1 MVGRLKLAAVTIATL
16 GLVFGQ
22 AASLQA
28 QEAGARFRVLIPYFE
43 PLEGAHKNFGK
54 DAAKELRELINT
66 LATHQPIEEK
76 EIKRNLKR
84 FDMDMEDLDCIRT
97 RQLATQIDAQ
107 VALCASYTTDET
119 SDISTVNAEFW
130 DIASGES
137 FRIDQNTAGKDEEEA
152 AAQHIFDQFDQYV
165 QQIRFAAFC
174 GEYAASQQWDNAMRN
189 CNQALELNPSA
200 VSVRYQRARILYDS
214 DRYPESLEELG
225 RVLGLAPYHQDA
237 LQLAGYVSAMEG
249 DDENARNYYSQYLEL
264 NPANAAVRMSIAYD
278 LAKAGDPVGAM
289 QLIQVGLDV
298 DSENTDLWEQYGGF
312 AFAAAIN
319 AEQLAAVGAE
329 NGGGVPPEAVEFY
342 RRAIN
347 AYDRVFQAK
356 GAETPVAHLRQIIS
370 AHIKL
375 DEMTAAIAMAER
387 TLETHSQEDVIW
399 SIYADALQRA
409 ERLDEA
415 ITALDRVREINP
427 AYPNV
432 ALRQG
437 SWLIQAGRTQDAA
450 AILKEAAAGNPE
462 QAEQAARLIFADAY
476 SNGYQQDRFSYAIT
490 GFRAAK
496 ELPAISQS
504 MTNQLNFWHAF
515 SLYRAAIAQQ
525 EPQTLE
531 TANATLPRF
540 NEAMRLFQNSGDYPA
555 SVNVNLQ
562 QLMDN
567 TNTYIEIQDAII
579 RRGG

>member
-1 MVGRLKLAAVTIATL
+1 MVGRLKLASITIVAV

-22 AASLQA
+22 VASLQA
-28 QEAGARFRVLIPYFE
+28 QEAGGRFRVLIPYFE
-43 PLEGAHKNFGK
+43 PLEGADDDFGK
-54 DAAKELRELINT
+54 DASKELRELINT

-84 FDMDMEDLDCIRT
+84 FDLDMDELDCIRT

-107 VALCASYTTDET
+107 VALCASYSTDAN
-119 SDISTVNAEFW
+119 DVSTVHAVFW
-130 DIASGES
+130 DIASAES
-137 FRIDQNTAGKDEEEA
+137 FEVESTTVGKDEEAA
-152 AAQHIFDQFDQYV
+152 AAQHIFGQFDEYV

-174 GEYAASQQWDNAMRN
+174 GEYAASQQWDNALRN
-189 CNQALELNPSA
+189 CDQALELNPTA
-200 VSVRYQRARILYDS
+200 VSTRYQRARILYDS
-214 DRYPESLEELG
+214 ERYPESLEELG
-225 RVLGLAPYHQDA
+225 RVLGLDPYHQDA
-237 LQLAGYVSAMEG
+237 LQLAGYISAIEG
-249 DDENARNYYSQYLEL
+249 DDEAARNYYSQYLEL

-278 LAKAGDPVGAM
+278 LAQAGDPVGAM

-298 DSENTDLWEQYGGF
+298 DPENTDLWEQYGGF
-312 AFAAAIN
+312 AFAAAIE

-329 NGGGVPPEAVEFY
+329 NGGGVPPEALEFY
-342 RRAIN
+342 SRAID
-347 AYDRVFQAK
+347 AYNRVFEAK
-356 GAETPVAHLRQIIS
+356 GAETPVGHLRQIIS

-375 DEMTAAIAMAER
+375 DDLGEAIAMAER
-387 TLETHSQEDVIW
+387 TLETHAQEDVIW

-409 ERLDEA
+409 DRLDEA

-437 SWLIQAGRTQDAA
+437 SWLIQAGRVQDAVE
-450 AILKEAAAGNPE
+450 ILKGAAAGNPE

-476 SNGYQQDRFSYAIT
+476 GNGYQQDRYQYAIA

-496 ELPAISQS
+496 ELPEISQS
-504 MTNQLNFWHAF
+504 MRNQLNFWHAF
-515 SLYRAAIAQQ
+515 SLYQSAVRAQ

-531 TANATLPRF
+531 TANRTLPMF
-540 NEAMRLFQNSGDYPA
+540 QEAMGLFQNSGDYPA
-555 SVNVNLQ
+555 SVNVNIQ

-567 TNTYIEIQDAII
+567 TNTYVEIQDAII
-579 RRGG
+579 KRGR